1 MTTNH
6 AVRKTPRM
14 WEIEVEMHG
23 EISKIILT
31 ALASCA
37 TDAAAATAIHVDPS
51 TLNLWIIR
59 LGLTIDAHHARQQ
72 R

>member
-14 WEIEVEMHG
+14 VEIEDDSG
-23 EISKIILT
+23 GDITDLILA
-31 ALASCA
+31 ALVTFP
-37 TDAAAATAIHVDPS
+37 TDAAAAAEVGVDPS
-51 TLNLWIIR
+51 TLNLWIMR
-59 LGLTIDAHHARQQ
+59 LGLIADANHARQQ